1 MFEEFVMPF
10 PDEEAALH
18 LHVAAQ
24 VGLSWI

>member
-10 PDEEAALH
+10 LEKETALH

>member
-10 PDEEAALH
+10 LEEEAPLH
-18 LHVAAQ
+18 LHVAAH